1 MKILNKKVKIFI
13 DCGHNYSQHDTGAQ
27 GNGLVEQIVTFNVGK
42 ALSDKLEA
50 VGIETKLSRTFLQEN
65 VGLTTASSL
74 SERAEMANNY
84 GADYFISLHC
94 DSSDV
99 PTAKGGHCIIFSK
112 NTTAEELAEKIYPK
126 LPDGRSEKIDVRNL
140 TVLRKTKMPA
150 VLIEMGFISNPEDA
164 QLLKQP
170 EKMAQSIFEGI
181 CEFLNIN
188 PVKEITSVNDI
199 VFELSQRSIL
209 TDKELWLKKLE
220 EDVNTYHL
228 ARKFTNYLIERGV

>member
-1 MKILNKKVKIFI
+1 MYKIFI
-13 DCGHNYSQHDTGAQ
+13 DCGHNYSHHDTGSQ

-42 ALSDKLEA
+42 LLADKLKA

-65 VGLTTASSL
+65 IGLTTAGSL

-94 DSSDV
+94 DGFENS
-99 PTAKGGHCIIFSK
+99 TAKGGHCIIFK
-112 NTTAEELAEKIYPK
+112 KGTTAEKLAEAIYPK

-150 VLIEMGFISNPEDA
+150 VLVEMGFVSNAEDA

-170 EKMAQSIFEGI
+170 EKMANAIFEGI
-181 CEFLNIN
+181 CDYLNIN
-188 PVKEITSVNDI
+188 PTKEVTDVNDI
-199 VFELSQRSIL
+199 VWELSQRNII
-209 TDKELWLKKLE
+209 TDKALWLKKLE
-220 EDVNTYHL
+220 EDTNTYHL
-228 ARKFTNYLIERGV
+228 ARKFINYLIEKGI